1 MQNKSLI
8 GNSII
13 HRYQTKLEE
22 IRVLVRSIESEKHH
36 LEEKK
41 KDISRDYSQAA
52 QSIKNLYIRCQSSVR
67 TKAATASTSSSSSA
81 VSHTAGLPHTEKGI
95 DHQLDAVSHRLSDL
109 IEISSEYRID
119 EDGVYD
125 DLTADTKSL
134 QGRSNASRSLS
145 KKSIR
150 K

>member
-1 MQNKSLI
+1 MQNKSLV

-22 IRVLVRSIESEKHH
+22 IRVLVRSIEAEKHH

-41 KDISRDYSQAA
+41 KDVSRDYSQAA

-67 TKAATASTSSSSSA
+67 TKATTASTSSSA
-81 VSHTAGLPHTEKGI
+81 VSHTAGLPHTEECL
-95 DHQLDAVSHRLSDL
+95 DHQLDAVSHRLADL

-125 DLTADTKSL
+125 DVTVDTKSL
-134 QGRSNASRSLS
+134 QGRSNLSRSHS
-145 KKSIR
+145 KKAIR

>member
-22 IRVLVRSIESEKHH
+22 IRVLVRSIEAEKHH

-67 TKAATASTSSSSSA
+67 TKATTAS
-81 VSHTAGLPHTEKGI
+81 AGLPHTEEGI

-109 IEISSEYRID
+109 IEISSEYRLD

-125 DLTADTKSL
+125 DVTVDTKSL
-134 QGRSNASRSLS
+134 QGRSNSSRSLS
-145 KKSIR
+145 RRPIR